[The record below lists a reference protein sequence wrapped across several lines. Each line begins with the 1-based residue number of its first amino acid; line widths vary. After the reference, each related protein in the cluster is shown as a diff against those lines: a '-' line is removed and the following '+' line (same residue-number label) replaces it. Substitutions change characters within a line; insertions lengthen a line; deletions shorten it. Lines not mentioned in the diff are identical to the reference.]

1 MTEFTEQDLSGSTFR
16 RVDLS
21 GATFEQAHLR
31 GAVLREVDLSGARV
45 RAAYLDGVR
54 MTGVEVPDLEIHG
67 EIGRLVVNG
76 VDVTA
81 HVEAELDRRMPER
94 ALMRPTT
101 ADGFREAFDVVDRL
115 WAGTVEKA
123 RTLPEERLHERV
135 GDEWSFIETLR
146 HLGFAH
152 ACWVA
157 GVVRADPSPWH
168 PLDLPWDEAPAVD
181 GVPWDRDVRPSLD
194 EVLAVR
200 AARRAVVADV
210 LAGLDDA
217 GLARQV
223 SSATPFM
230 ADAEGLDVA
239 QCLLVVLNEEW
250 EHRLYA
256 ERDLAL
262 LA

>member
-1 MTEFTEQDLSGSTFR
+1 MTEFSEQDLSGSTFR

-115 WAGTVEKA
+115 WAGTVAAA
-123 RTLPEERLHERV
+123 RALPEERLHARV
-135 GDEWSFIETLR
+135 GDEWSFVETLR

-152 ACWVA
+152 ACWVG
-157 GVVRADPSPWH
+157 GVVRADPAPWH
-168 PLDLPWDEAPAVD
+168 PLDLPWDEAPAVE
-181 GVPWDRDVRPSLD
+181 GVPWARDVRPSLD
-194 EVLAVR
+194 EVLGVR
-200 AARRAVVADV
+200 AARRATVAEV
-210 LAGLDDA
+210 LADLDDA

-239 QCLLVVLNEEW
+239 QCLRVVLNEEW

>member
-1 MTEFTEQDLSGSTFR
+1 MTEFSEQDLSGSTFR

-101 ADGFREAFDVVDRL
+101 ADGFREAFDV
-115 WAGTVEKA
+115 AT
-123 RTLPEERLHERV
+123 
-135 GDEWSFIETLR
+135 
-146 HLGFAH
+146 
-152 ACWVA
+152 
-157 GVVRADPSPWH
+157 
-168 PLDLPWDEAPAVD
+168 
-181 GVPWDRDVRPSLD
+181 
-194 EVLAVR
+194 
-200 AARRAVVADV
+200 AA
-210 LAGLDDA
+210 
-217 GLARQV
+217 
-223 SSATPFM
+223 
-230 ADAEGLDVA
+230 
-239 QCLLVVLNEEW
+239 
-250 EHRLYA
+250 
-256 ERDLAL
+256 
-262 LA
+262 